1 MKVKI
6 TMRYHLTSSRM
17 VTIKK
22 QTNTQKTV
30 LVNMWRNLNLCALL
44 LELQNGA
51 VILENSM
58 EVPQNTKTR
67 III

>member
-22 QTNTQKTV
+22 QTNTQK
-30 LVNMWRNLNLCALL
+30 
-44 LELQNGA
+44 Q
-51 VILENSM
+51 
-58 EVPQNTKTR
+58 TKTSVSEHVEKSEPLCTVVGTTKWCNY
-67 III
+67 IGKQYGGTSKH